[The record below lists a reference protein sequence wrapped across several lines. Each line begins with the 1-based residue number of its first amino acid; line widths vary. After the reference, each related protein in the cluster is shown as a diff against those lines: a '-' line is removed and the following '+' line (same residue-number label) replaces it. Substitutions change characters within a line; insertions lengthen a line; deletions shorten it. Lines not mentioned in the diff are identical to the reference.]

1 MAIALQ
7 SMFVVEGISRAEQGK
22 GKNDFA
28 AQFSESVAMKA
39 GATIPR
45 RRNASLVL
53 AFAAPKEAFRTA
65 ATFIADF
72 LPQPHRAQQVFILIY
87 FGGPWKTIL
96 FELPARHQ
104 GPRGWHG
111 QRAPR
116 VSIKMLPAPQHD

>member
-28 AQFSESVAMKA
+28 AQFSECVAVKA

-45 RRNASLVL
+45 RRNPSLVL

-72 LPQPHRAQQVFILIY
+72 LPQPHRAIPQQIFILMY

-96 FELPARHQ
+96 FELPAH
-104 GPRGWHG
+104 H
-111 QRAPR
+111 
-116 VSIKMLPAPQHD
+116 

>member
-1 MAIALQ
+1 MAIAPQ
-7 SMFVVEGISRAEQGK
+7 SIFVVEGISQAEQGK

-28 AQFSESVAMKA
+28 AQFSECVAVKA

-72 LPQPHRAQQVFILIY
+72 LPTPSRHSPANIYTIY

-96 FELPARHQ
+96 FELPVRH
-104 GPRGWHG
+104 
-111 QRAPR
+111 
-116 VSIKMLPAPQHD
+116 